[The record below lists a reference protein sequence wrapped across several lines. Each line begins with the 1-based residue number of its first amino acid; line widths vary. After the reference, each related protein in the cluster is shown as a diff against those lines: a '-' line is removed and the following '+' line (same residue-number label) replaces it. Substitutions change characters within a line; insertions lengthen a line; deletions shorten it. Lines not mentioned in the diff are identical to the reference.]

1 MQAERRKTTDIIV
14 RCASLPNINQYT
26 EEIRCTPR
34 EQDPCTVLNNWYLTT
49 RTIRGPRCL
58 PVSPY
63 HLPYHLPVSPYPC
76 ITVSPAS
83 LLLDPAPNCS
93 SQRGVP
99 KRRLHYEL
107 LAGPITQHALEC
119 ARSARSQRG
128 CGSRRPSE
136 LNLQDTAPHRTNHTR
151 TCTVLGRT
159 HQLFG
164 SSTGIDSST
173 GFKPSLDE
181 TSLCT
186 RALQTRRQ
194 APPRDV
200 TAPAQSMTMM

>member
-1 MQAERRKTTDIIV
+1 MQAYRTSINTRRRSDARPVNKIHAQSLITGILPPEQLEV
-14 RCASLPNINQYT
+14 HVASLYHRIT
-26 EEIRCTPR
+26 CRITC
-34 EQDPCTVLNNWYLTT
+34 
-49 RTIRGPRCL
+49 
-58 PVSPY
+58 PY
-63 HLPYHLPVSPYPC
+63 HRIPVSPYPC